1 MSTMVKFPCNK
12 QCIMNRPLRPE
23 TYANFEHIDKEYQ
36 QQLQQL
42 KARQARYK
50 QRVEEIRQHVS
61 PTRERTLQ
69 RQEATRKCMEEQLA
83 LKAKMKDDEKN
94 EERKRFCY
102 HEYLRRFNGP
112 HCVEGHLARE
122 KERRAYLA
130 ELMKDN
136 IEMARL
142 RKELEKRDRLRELEM
157 DEIRIRTPSLW
168 NTRHYM

>member
-1 MSTMVKFPCNK
+1 
-12 QCIMNRPLRPE
+12 
-23 TYANFEHIDKEYQ
+23 
-36 QQLQQL
+36 
-42 KARQARYK
+42 
-50 QRVEEIRQHVS
+50 
-61 PTRERTLQ
+61 
-69 RQEATRKCMEEQLA
+69 MEEQLA

-102 HEYLRRFNGP
+102 HEYLRRYWFPFRYTVQSEVKVVYTGRLNSCRSTPGLYLNACVTFCRFNGP

-136 IEMARL
+136 IEVGCLYTLYSALPQCGSCWSGLMTNLVQMARL